1 MKRFKNIL
9 YVNEPTAQQESTIAR
24 AVSLAVNIQA
34 DLTIL
39 DVIPTQV
46 VTAGIGLPPGGQI
59 SNELGPARVGP
70 R

>member
-24 AVSLAVNIQA
+24 AVSLAVNNQA

-46 VTAGIGLPPGGQI
+46 VTAGISLPPGGQI

-70 R
+70 H

>member
-24 AVSLAVNIQA
+24 AVSLAVNNQA

-46 VTAGIGLPPGGQI
+46 VTAGIGLPPEDRGRTK
-59 SNELGPARVGP
+59 LTL
-70 R
+70 